1 MDYGDLL
8 KRHEEEASTFSEG
21 KIYFIFVS
29 TEAELIEELK
39 KDKIIG
45 EIINKGED
53 WWLVNL
59 LLIVGRM

>member
-29 TEAELIEELK
+29 TEAELIEEL
-39 KDKIIG
+39 
-45 EIINKGED
+45 NKRGLTPEY
-53 WWLVNL
+53 VK
-59 LLIVGRM
+59 